1 MVFNNLYGGVKMK
14 SCLFVVGLSMLI
26 CGPLQANLDFSISE
40 EALLSGE
47 FASRSWGPGN
57 VSRMDVDGEAV
68 QFSFTSLSSSGTGL
82 KDNYPVQDYG
92 QILPSHGSGD
102 FSIFDGYSMWFSN
115 VGQTDVTVSLFVNTG
130 FTGPSGVPSSDRTND
145 TFWQSNWQNISP
157 GESLVLQLDFD
168 HARPFNISD
177 NKDPHTHG
185 TDGQWAAI
193 NAYDRTEISAIG
205 FEVLGNGQATILV
218 GPSTIPEPCTLLLF
232 GLGSTM
238 AYWAKPGT
246 AVSNRPQ

>member
-1 MVFNNLYGGVKMK
+1 MK
-14 SCLFVVGLSMLI
+14 SCIFVVGLSMLI
-26 CGPLQANLDFSISE
+26 CCPLQANLDFTISE
-40 EALLSGE
+40 QILLSGE
-47 FASRSWGPGN
+47 FVSRSWGPGS
-57 VSRMDVDGEAV
+57 VSLMDADGQAV
-68 QFSFTSLSSSGTGL
+68 QFSFTSLSNSGTGL

-92 QILPSHGSGD
+92 QTLPSHGSGD
-102 FSIFDGYSMWFSN
+102 FSIFDGYSVWFSN
-115 VGQTDVTVSLFVNTG
+115 VGQTNVTVSLFVNTG

-145 TFWQSNWQNISP
+145 TFWQSSWQAVSP
-157 GESLVLQLDFD
+157 GESHVLQLDFD

-218 GPSTIPEPCTLLLF
+218 GPSTIPEPATLLLF
-232 GLGSTM
+232 GLGALMICRKRRTI
-238 AYWAKPGT
+238 
-246 AVSNRPQ
+246 